1 MSGAEA
7 IGELVALLVRTMLGE
22 RGRVSDASYEL
33 LSQALAR
40 SREPAPPGDAG
51 ALTERIDAALVLDAL
66 LMLVVS
72 EAEDGARSARL
83 TSALGPERTR
93 KVAERL
99 GSAARVAARTPVVA
113 EIRSELTPREHDVL
127 AELQWHQSLNV
138 VAARLNVSVNT
149 VKTHVRSI
157 YRKLQVD
164 RRSKAVEKARR
175 LKLL

>member
-1 MSGAEA
+1 
-7 IGELVALLVRTMLGE
+7 
-22 RGRVSDASYEL
+22 
-33 LSQALAR
+33 
-40 SREPAPPGDAG
+40 
-51 ALTERIDAALVLDAL
+51 
-66 LMLVVS
+66 
-72 EAEDGARSARL
+72 
-83 TSALGPERTR
+83 
-93 KVAERL
+93 
-99 GSAARVAARTPVVA
+99 VVA